1 MKKHGLFYWL
11 MLPPALVLC
20 LASLTLVGFLLSKA
34 PALVVVVA
42 FALLGVAVLW
52 FFLVRRRG
60 SVLTGSE
67 SSLMGRQT
75 SKEGL
80 L

>member
-1 MKKHGLFYWL
+1 MKKHSLFYWL
-11 MLPPALVLC
+11 LLPPALLLC
-20 LASLTLVGFLLSKA
+20 LFSLSLAGWLLSKA
-34 PALVVVVA
+34 PALVLWVSLVVA
-42 FALLGVAVLW
+42 AVGAAW

-67 SSLMGRQT
+67 TSLMGRQT